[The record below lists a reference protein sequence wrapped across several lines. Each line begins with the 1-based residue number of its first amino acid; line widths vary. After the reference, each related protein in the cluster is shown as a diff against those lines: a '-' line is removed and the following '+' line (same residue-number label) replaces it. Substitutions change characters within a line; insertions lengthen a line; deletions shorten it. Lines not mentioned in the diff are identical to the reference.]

1 LRVVLPLAA
10 PIIIAGIRVATV
22 TTIGIAAIGSLFGT
36 YNLGYLIT
44 DGLALSYRDM
54 ILAGAIVLT
63 ILALGTDL
71 LLLGVQN
78 LINRGGV
85 AVIAAS

>member
-1 LRVVLPLAA
+1 
-10 PIIIAGIRVATV
+10 
-22 TTIGIAAIGSLFGT
+22 
-36 YNLGYLIT
+36 
-44 DGLALSYRDM
+44 M
-54 ILAGAIVLT
+54 LT